1 MGANVQEEV
10 GLRGAKASTELIQ
23 PDIAFV
29 VDCSLQMILKVSSNY
44 LVN

>member
-1 MGANVQEEV
+1 MGANVQEE

-29 VDCSLQMILKVSSNY
+29 VDCSPANDIKGKQQLSGQ
-44 LVN
+44 